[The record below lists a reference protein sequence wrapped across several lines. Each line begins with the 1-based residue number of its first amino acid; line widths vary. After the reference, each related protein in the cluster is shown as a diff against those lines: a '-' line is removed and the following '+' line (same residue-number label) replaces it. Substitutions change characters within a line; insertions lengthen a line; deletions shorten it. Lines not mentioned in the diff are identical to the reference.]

1 MPCRRAKGGRA
12 CVFASEIVARS
23 HSQDITVMMSLSHDR
38 MHTGTYSRIAHTLPE
53 SLWLFR
59 LIICFLQCNASGRSK
74 FCDSDLL
81 PVPVIRVAS
90 FHGGA
95 LACVSGHYQWAL
107 RSHMKRLTKR
117 TSRNAALFHTTI
129 ASYYLSRKHPSY
141 YCRIYLPIA

>member
-1 MPCRRAKGGRA
+1 MPCRRGKGGRA

-23 HSQDITVMMSLSHDR
+23 HSQDLTVRMSLSHDR

-141 YCRIYLPIA
+141 